1 MNRFAYDLV
10 VVGAGSGGYAAARTA
25 RELGATVA
33 LVDKGP
39 LGGLCI
45 LRGCMPSKT
54 LLASSDAIYDM
65 RHASELGIHA
75 SGITTDL
82 EHIIA
87 RKRELIEGFADYRI
101 EGIDTFPTYMGE
113 ATFLSP
119 TEVQV
124 GADTI
129 LEGKKFVVATGSVIA
144 TPAIPGLDEAG
155 SFDSDVALD
164 RAVVPKRLV
173 VLGGGYV
180 ACELGQYFARMGAHT
195 TMIVRAPH
203 LLSGADH
210 DIGEALTGYYREE
223 AIEVVTGAHL
233 VRVEKN
239 ADGSRTVHV
248 SLDGVPL
255 AIEADEI
262 FNALGRTPNV
272 EGLGLERAGVDV
284 HPKTGITIDDT
295 MRTSNENIFAV
306 GDVTG
311 EYALVHVAIYQG
323 EIAARN
329 AFKDGCEKANYAL
342 VKAHTVFSEPQ
353 VAVVGK
359 TERELE
365 REGAHYVVGRYE
377 FAEHGKSMTLGR
389 TQGFVKMMAD
399 PDDGRIL
406 GAAVIGPYGSEL
418 IHEMIVAMNYHATVQ
433 EFMRIPHLHPTLSE
447 IWTYPAEECAEQI
460 GKSTAMDQQ
469 IEVATSARV
478 G

>member
-1 MNRFAYDLV
+1 MTRHRYDLV

-25 RELGATVA
+25 RDLGATVA

-54 LLASSDAIYDM
+54 LLASSDALYDA
-65 RHASELGIHA
+65 RHAAELGVHV
-75 SGITTDL
+75 SGVTTDVKQ
-82 EHIIA
+82 IVA
-87 RKRELIEGFADYRI
+87 RKRELIQGFADYRI
-101 EGIDTFPTYMGE
+101 EGIETFPVYLGD

-124 GADTI
+124 GSDTV
-129 LEGKKFVVATGSVIA
+129 LEAKTFLIATGSVIA
-144 TPAIPGLDEAG
+144 QPAVEGLAEAG
-155 SFDSDVALD
+155 YFESDEALD
-164 RAVVPKRLV
+164 RETIPQRLV

-180 ACELGQYFARMGAHT
+180 ACELGQYFARMGAKT
-195 TMIVRAPH
+195 TMIIRAPH

-210 DIGEALTGYYREE
+210 DIGDALTGYYREE
-223 AIEVVTGAHL
+223 GIEVISGAQL

-239 ADGSRTVHV
+239 PDGSKTVHV

-255 AIEADEI
+255 AIETDEI
-262 FNALGRTPNV
+262 FQALGRLPNV
-272 EGLGLERAGVDV
+272 EGLNLERAGVTY
-284 HPKTGITIDDT
+284 HAKTGITVDDT
-295 MRTSNENIFAV
+295 LRTSNPNIFAV

-311 EYALVHVAIYQG
+311 EFALVHVAIYQG

-329 AFKDGCEKANYAL
+329 AFKEGSEKADYSL

-353 VAVVGK
+353 VAVVGM
-359 TERELE
+359 TERELG
-365 REGAHYVVGRYE
+365 RIGRSYVLGRYE

-389 TQGFVKMMAD
+389 TQGFVKMMAC
-399 PDDGRIL
+399 PDTGKIL

-418 IHEMIVAMNYHATVQ
+418 IHEMIVAMNYGSTVQ

-447 IWTYPAEECAEQI
+447 IWTYAAEECAMQI
-460 GKSTAMDQQ
+460 DKTTAMDQQ
-469 IEVATSARV
+469 IEVATSAHL

>member
-1 MNRFAYDLV
+1 MNRVAYDLV

-54 LLASSDAIYDM
+54 LLASSDALHDV
-65 RHASELGIHA
+65 RQAGELGVRA
-75 SGITTDL
+75 SGIAIDVD
-82 EHIIA
+82 HIVA
-87 RKRELIEGFADYRI
+87 RKRELIKGFADYRV
-101 EGIDTFPTYMGE
+101 EGIETFPVYMGD

-124 GADTI
+124 GDDTV

-144 TPAIPGLDEAG
+144 TPAVPGLDEAG
-155 SFDSDVALD
+155 YFDSDAALD
-164 RAVVPKRLV
+164 RATIPKRLI

-180 ACELGQYFARMGAHT
+180 ACELGQYFARMGART
-195 TMIVRAPH
+195 TMIIRAPH
-203 LLSGADH
+203 LLSGADR
-210 DIGEALTGYYREE
+210 DIGEALTGYFRDEG
-223 AIEVVTGAHL
+223 IEVVSGAQL

-239 ADGSRTVHV
+239 PDGSRTVHV

-255 AIEADEI
+255 AIETDEI

-311 EYALVHVAIYQG
+311 QYALVHVAIYQG

-329 AFKDGCEKANYAL
+329 AFRGGCEKATYDL
-342 VKAHTVFSEPQ
+342 VRAHTVFSEPQ
-353 VAVVGK
+353 VAVVGM

-365 REGAHYVVGRYE
+365 RDGAHYVVGRYE
-377 FAEHGKSMTLGR
+377 FAEHGKAMTLGR

-418 IHEMIVAMNYHATVQ
+418 IHEMIVAMNYRATVQ
-433 EFMRIPHLHPTLSE
+433 EFMRIPHLHPTLAE

-469 IEVATSARV
+469 MEIATSAHV
-478 G
+478 T